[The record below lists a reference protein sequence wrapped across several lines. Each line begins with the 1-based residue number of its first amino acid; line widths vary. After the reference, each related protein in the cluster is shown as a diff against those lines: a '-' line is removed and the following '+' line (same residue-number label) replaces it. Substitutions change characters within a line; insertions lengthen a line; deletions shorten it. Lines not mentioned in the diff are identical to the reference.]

1 LIFVVLTAIL
11 FRFLKQHFEK
21 KEVMNSKMVFDMV
34 FHLIGGLGI
43 FLFGMKSMSDGLQA
57 IAGGT
62 LRRLISMV
70 TNNRIMAVIAGIG
83 VTCLVQSSS
92 ITTVMAVGFVNSG
105 FMMLNQAMGVIL
117 GANIGTTITGWIL
130 VLKVGKYGLPIL
142 GIGVFFYLFSK
153 NEKIKYIALT
163 VLGIGMIF
171 FGLELMKNGFKPLRG
186 MEEFKN
192 WFLAFNADT
201 YLGVLK
207 TAAIGCLLTVIVQS
221 SSATLGITIGLA
233 QTGLIGFETAAAL
246 VLGENI
252 GTTITAYLSSIGAS
266 TNAKRAAYF
275 HVLFNVMGVFII
287 TALFSVY
294 LPMVRWIL
302 ATFSG
307 VSDISLMVM
316 EDGIET
322 YPHITTGIA
331 TVHTVFNL
339 ANTLIF
345 FPFLPKIATF
355 LNRVVKEKIPQ
366 KKRLLTN
373 LDFQMYESS
382 FAAVEQSRFEIEKL
396 SLQTQSM
403 FETLE
408 IFLEGGKNRR
418 KAADEIFEQENIID
432 EVQKE
437 ITEFLTHAKGHNLG
451 HDLNMECTR
460 YLLLADEFE
469 SISDYI
475 MAIVKLYLRLEEHE
489 LEFTTDQKKALE
501 KIHQRVKAFYAHSSE
516 VNQIKDLKDFYQ
528 KTMII
533 RDGIIDEIKTF
544 RREHWEFLSKKPGD
558 PLRGTTF
565 TDLLVSY
572 RKINS
577 HIGHMVETY
586 IDE

>member
-1 LIFVVLTAIL
+1 
-11 FRFLKQHFEK
+11 
-21 KEVMNSKMVFDMV
+21 MNSKMVFDMV

-62 LRRLISMV
+62 LRRLIALV
-70 TNNRIMAVIAGIG
+70 TNNRVMAVIAGIG

-117 GANIGTTITGWIL
+117 GANIGTTVTGWIL
-130 VLKVGKYGLPIL
+130 VLKIGKYGLPIL
-142 GIGVFFYLFSK
+142 GIGIFFYLFSK
-153 NEKIKYIALT
+153 NEKIKYIALA

-186 MEEFKN
+186 MEEFRN
-192 WFLAFNADT
+192 WFLAFNSDT

-207 TAAIGCLLTVIVQS
+207 TAAVGCLLTVIVQS

-275 HVLFNVMGVFII
+275 HVFFNVIGVLII
-287 TALFSVY
+287 TALFSFY
-294 LPMVRWIL
+294 LPVVRWIMTL
-302 ATFSG
+302 SG

-316 EDGIET
+316 KDGIET
-322 YPHITTGIA
+322 YPYITSGIA
-331 TVHTVFNL
+331 TVHTVFNV

-345 FPFLPKIATF
+345 FPFLPAIATF
-355 LNRVVKEKIPQ
+355 LNRIVKEKIPQ

-418 KAADEIFEQENIID
+418 KAADEIFERENMID

-489 LEFTTDQKKALE
+489 LEFTTDQKQALE
-501 KIHQRVKAFYAHSSE
+501 KIHKRVKAFYAHSSE

-533 RDGIIDEIKTF
+533 RDGIINEIKTF

-558 PLRGTTF
+558 PLLGTTF

-586 IDE
+586 VDE

>member
-1 LIFVVLTAIL
+1 
-11 FRFLKQHFEK
+11 
-21 KEVMNSKMVFDMV
+21 MVFDMV

-57 IAGGT
+57 IAGGA
-62 LRRLISMV
+62 LRRLIALV
-70 TNNRIMAVIAGIG
+70 TNNRVMAVIAGIG

-117 GANIGTTITGWIL
+117 GANIGTTVTGWIL

-142 GIGVFFYLFSK
+142 GIGIFFYLFSK
-153 NEKIKYIALT
+153 NEKIKYVALT

-186 MEEFKN
+186 MEEFRN
-192 WFLAFNADT
+192 WFLAFNSDT

-207 TAAIGCLLTVIVQS
+207 TAAVGCLLTVIVQS

-275 HVLFNVMGVFII
+275 HVFFNVIGVLII
-287 TALFSVY
+287 TALFSFY
-294 LPMVRWIL
+294 LPLVRWIMAL
-302 ATFSG
+302 SG

-316 EDGIET
+316 KDGIET
-322 YPHITTGIA
+322 YPYITSGIA
-331 TVHTVFNL
+331 TVHTVFNV

-345 FPFLPKIATF
+345 FPFLPAIATF
-355 LNRVVKEKIPQ
+355 LNRIVKEKIPQ

-418 KAADEIFEQENIID
+418 KAADEIFERENIID

-489 LEFTTDQKKALE
+489 LEFTTDQKQALE
-501 KIHQRVKAFYAHSSE
+501 KIHKRVKAFYAHSSE

-533 RDGIIDEIKTF
+533 RDGIINEIKTF

-558 PLRGTTF
+558 PLLGTTF

-586 IDE
+586 VDE

>member
-1 LIFVVLTAIL
+1 
-11 FRFLKQHFEK
+11 
-21 KEVMNSKMVFDMV
+21 MNSKMVFDMV

-62 LRRLISMV
+62 LRRLIALV
-70 TNNRIMAVIAGIG
+70 TNNRVMAVIAGIG

-117 GANIGTTITGWIL
+117 GANIGTTVTGWIL

-142 GIGVFFYLFSK
+142 GIGIFFYLFSK

-186 MEEFKN
+186 MEEFRN
-192 WFLAFNADT
+192 WFLAFNSDT

-207 TAAIGCLLTVIVQS
+207 TAAVGCLLTVIVQS

-275 HVLFNVMGVFII
+275 HVLFNVIGVFII
-287 TALFSVY
+287 TALFSFY
-294 LPMVRWIL
+294 LPVVRWIMTL
-302 ATFSG
+302 SG
-307 VSDISLMVM
+307 VPDISLMVM
-316 EDGIET
+316 KDGVET
-322 YPHITTGIA
+322 YPYITSGIA
-331 TVHTVFNL
+331 TVHTIFNV

-345 FPFLPKIATF
+345 FPFLPAIATF
-355 LNRVVKEKIPQ
+355 LNRIVKEKTPK

-408 IFLEGGKNRR
+408 VFLEGGKNRR
-418 KAADEIFEQENIID
+418 KAADEIFERENMID
-432 EVQKE
+432 EIQKE

-489 LEFTTDQKKALE
+489 LEFTTDQKQALE
-501 KIHQRVKAFYAHSSE
+501 KIHKRVKAFYAHSSE
-516 VNQIKDLKDFYQ
+516 VNQIGDLKDFYQ

-533 RDGIIDEIKTF
+533 RDGIINEIKTF

-558 PLRGTTF
+558 PLLGTTF

-586 IDE
+586 VDE

>member
-1 LIFVVLTAIL
+1 
-11 FRFLKQHFEK
+11 
-21 KEVMNSKMVFDMV
+21 MNSKMVFDMV

-62 LRRLISMV
+62 LRRLIALV
-70 TNNRIMAVIAGIG
+70 TNNRVMAVIAGIG

-117 GANIGTTITGWIL
+117 GANIGTTVTGWIL
-130 VLKVGKYGLPIL
+130 VLKIGKYGLPIL
-142 GIGVFFYLFSK
+142 GIGIFFYLFSK
-153 NEKIKYIALT
+153 NEKIKYVALT

-186 MEEFKN
+186 MEEFRN
-192 WFLAFNADT
+192 WFLAFNSDT

-207 TAAIGCLLTVIVQS
+207 TAAVGCLLTVIVQS

-275 HVLFNVMGVFII
+275 HVFFNVIGVLII
-287 TALFSVY
+287 TALFSFY
-294 LPMVRWIL
+294 LPVVRWIMTL
-302 ATFSG
+302 SG

-316 EDGIET
+316 KDGIET
-322 YPHITTGIA
+322 YPYITSGIA
-331 TVHTVFNL
+331 TVHTVFNV

-345 FPFLPKIATF
+345 FPFLPAIATF
-355 LNRVVKEKIPQ
+355 LNRIVKEKIPK

-418 KAADEIFEQENIID
+418 KAADEIFERENMID

-489 LEFTTDQKKALE
+489 LEFTTDQKQALE
-501 KIHQRVKAFYAHSSE
+501 KIHKRVKAFYAHSSE

-533 RDGIIDEIKTF
+533 RDGIINEIKTF

-558 PLRGTTF
+558 PLLGTTF

-586 IDE
+586 VDE